1 MSLFLISPPLEQGLY
16 QMKYLYAVHTY
27 SWGTEQLGYYISFMG
42 GGKAVFLLFVLPG
55 GCVFRVVCRCGL
67 TYQTALIRYFKPK
80 PLAHTTQVVGDH
92 ASTKNGKKASSE
104 SAPLVRKGKKPKP
117 TRAQLGQE
125 IKFDLMLARC
135 SLMVEMVSHSL
146 VAILP
151 SPTLGLHRVQ
161 GVDQSDDFRSQ
172 AMFVVASSLSGLGCG
187 ALPAIHSV
195 ALCMM
200 QVRALDAEVDEEG
213 TGALFGALAVLQ
225 TVGQMIIAVS
235 F

>member
-1 MSLFLISPPLEQGLY
+1 
-16 QMKYLYAVHTY
+16 MKYLYAVHTY
-27 SWGTEQLGYYISFMG
+27 SWGAEQLGYYISFMG

-55 GCVFRVVCRCGL
+55 GCASFGVVCRCGL

-80 PLAHTTQVVGDH
+80 PLAHTTQVVAEH
-92 ASTKNGKKASSE
+92 ASTKKGKKATSE

-151 SPTLGLHRVQ
+151 SPSLGLHRVQ
-161 GVDQSDDFRSQ
+161 GLDQGNGFKSQ
-172 AMFVVASSLSGLGCG
+172 AMFVFASSLSGLGCG

-200 QVRALDAEVDEEG
+200 QVRALDAEVDSKDEEG

-225 TVGQMIIAVS
+225 TVGQMILGVS